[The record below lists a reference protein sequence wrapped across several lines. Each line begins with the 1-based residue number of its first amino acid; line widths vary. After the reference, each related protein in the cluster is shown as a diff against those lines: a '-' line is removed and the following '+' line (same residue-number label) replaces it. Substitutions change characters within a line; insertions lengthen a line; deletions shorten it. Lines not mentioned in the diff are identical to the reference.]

1 MPFYNGTLFQINEK
15 EMLRYA
21 GMNPSSKDFPPEEV
35 SSAVRE
41 ALALAEP
48 RGIWQVL
55 PYDNK
60 NGIICGD
67 FPMKLSLIH
76 I

>member
-48 RGIWQVL
+48 RGCL
-55 PYDNK
+55 LYTSPSPRDR
-60 NGIICGD
+60 G
-67 FPMKLSLIH
+67 
-76 I
+76 

>member
-21 GMNPSSKDFPPEEV
+21 GMNPSSKDFPPEKEV

-60 NGIICGD
+60 TASSAETS
-67 FPMKLSLIH
+67 P
-76 I
+76 

>member
-60 NGIICGD
+60 KRHHLRRL
-67 FPMKLSLIH
+67 PH
-76 I
+76 EA

>member
-35 SSAVRE
+35 RSAVRE
-41 ALALAEP
+41 ESGRFSPMTMKTASFAE
-48 RGIWQVL
+48 I
-55 PYDNK
+55 
-60 NGIICGD
+60 
-67 FPMKLSLIH
+67 FP
-76 I
+76 

>member
-41 ALALAEP
+41 ALASCRAQ
-48 RGIWQVL
+48 GIWQVL
-55 PYDNK
+55 PMTIK
-60 NGIICGD
+60 TASSAETS
-67 FPMKLSLIH
+67 P
-76 I
+76 

>member
-48 RGIWQVL
+48 RESGRF
-55 PYDNK
+55 
-60 NGIICGD
+60 
-67 FPMKLSLIH
+67 FPMTIKTASSAETSP
-76 I
+76 

>member
-48 RGIWQVL
+48 GESGRSPL
-55 PYDNK
+55 
-60 NGIICGD
+60 
-67 FPMKLSLIH
+67 
-76 I
+76 

>member
-48 RGIWQVL
+48 KGNL
-55 PYDNK
+55 A
-60 NGIICGD
+60 GS
-67 FPMKLSLIH
+67 SL
-76 I
+76 